1 MKYQTMFFLLAL
13 LIASCTPA
21 TPDTLPPDSIV
32 TNPLENTMPVNDPP
46 ANPFAPKPGDVNLT
60 RGEVF
65 IKESGL
71 LIRESSPP
79 QIALFFSGDL
89 PTACHELR
97 ALVSLPDTENKIM
110 VDIYSVV
117 DPDIICAQ
125 ALEPFR
131 ENIELG
137 TFPKGRYAVW
147 VNGKFMDV
155 FDS

>member
-1 MKYQTMFFLLAL
+1 MKYQTIFFLLTL
-13 LIASCTPA
+13 LSASCAPTRN
-21 TPDTLPPDSIV
+21 TLPPDRIV
-32 TNPLENTMPVNDPP
+32 TYPPDDTISSNEPP
-46 ANPFAPKPGDVNLT
+46 ANPLAPKPGDVNLT

-79 QIALFFSGDL
+79 QIALFFSGDV

-97 ALVSLPDTENKIM
+97 VLVSPSDAENKIM

-117 DPDIICAQ
+117 DPDMICTQ
-125 ALEPFR
+125 VLKPVKES
-131 ENIELG
+131 IELG
-137 TFPKGRYAVW
+137 TFPSGRYTVW
-147 VNGKFMDV
+147 INGDFMDA